1 MLISWR
7 QQISQA
13 TGLVLVYGHGAAVV
27 APESDILVYVDMA
40 RWEIQ
45 LRFRRHEINGLGVE
59 NKEEGASYHYKRG
72 YFVDWIVCDT
82 LKKQLLPK
90 VDYWLDT
97 HMPEQPKMITG
108 LVKTAHQ
115 PFRVVPFFDPA
126 PWGGQWMKR
135 VCGLDPEPANY
146 GWCFDCVPEENSLYL
161 NVEGELF
168 EMPSNNVVFHQTRA
182 LLGGPV
188 ESRFGQDFPIRFD
201 FLDTIPGYNWWWKL
215 EFAGSS
221 YDTVHS

>member
-1 MLISWR
+1 MRKSNYDKQPATRIAGQLWKGWQAVRDEINRRCASLVGKKSVVVVVECYQGVHHEELTRELSALNPSLWVDTQSVFKSVKEIETMTYPYVTDDRLFGYRAHFTYADFLDASRVADAR

-59 NKEEGASYHYKRG
+59 NKAEGASYHYKRG

-97 HMPEQPKMITG
+97 HMP
-108 LVKTAHQ
+108 
-115 PFRVVPFFDPA
+115 
-126 PWGGQWMKR
+126 
-135 VCGLDPEPANY
+135 
-146 GWCFDCVPEENSLYL
+146 
-161 NVEGELF
+161 
-168 EMPSNNVVFHQTRA
+168 
-182 LLGGPV
+182 
-188 ESRFGQDFPIRFD
+188 
-201 FLDTIPGYNWWWKL
+201 
-215 EFAGSS
+215 
-221 YDTVHS
+221 